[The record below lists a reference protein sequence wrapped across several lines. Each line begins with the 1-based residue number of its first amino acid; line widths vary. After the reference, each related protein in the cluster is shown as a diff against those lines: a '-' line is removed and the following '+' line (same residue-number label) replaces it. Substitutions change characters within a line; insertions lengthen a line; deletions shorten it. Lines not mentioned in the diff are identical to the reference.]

1 MQTICYPQ
9 VLPQAKSEAINR
21 NTSFKIKIIIVIM
34 VSIYF
39 SHKIGEVLCL
49 FKCTLHSTRVF
60 LFCWC
65 LAVDLEQ

>member
-9 VLPQAKSEAINR
+9 VLSQAKSEAFSR
-21 NTSFKIKIIIVIM
+21 NISFTIKITIVTM

-39 SHKIGEVLCL
+39 SHEIGEVLSL

-65 LAVDLEQ
+65 LAADLEQ